1 MFDHSARRRRL
12 HAWLRADTGSATAEY
27 AIATLAAVGFAGLL
41 VVILRSDA
49 VRDLLTALI
58 RHALSVQQ

>member
-27 AIATLAAVGFAGLL
+27 AIATLATVGRLGH
-41 VVILRSDA
+41 RSN
-49 VRDLLTALI
+49 
-58 RHALSVQQ
+58 